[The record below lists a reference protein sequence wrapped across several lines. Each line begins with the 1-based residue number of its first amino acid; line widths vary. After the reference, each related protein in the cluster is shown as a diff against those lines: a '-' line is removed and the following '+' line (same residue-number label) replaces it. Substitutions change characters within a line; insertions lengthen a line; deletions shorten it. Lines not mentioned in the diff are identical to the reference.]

1 MTVAFMKPA
10 HNKYCTRHWKSTL
23 GKSLRVMRDRW
34 FSSPYGVTQLRCR
47 ILTGTMTRY
56 PRRGAGRR
64 QQWFRRRE
72 TNQGRGPRTVQS
84 LSASVQYRLPDSDLL
99 PNCGHSRS
107 SRACRQASITHI
119 TEARKCRR
127 FSHFTLCPNTTPLRA
142 NDTQHL

>member
-10 HNKYCTRHWKSTL
+10 HDKYCTRHWKSTL
-23 GKSLRVMRDRW
+23 GKSLWVMRDRW

-107 SRACRQASITHI
+107 GRAARLQLPHNRGKEMETRQP
-119 TEARKCRR
+119 
-127 FSHFTLCPNTTPLRA
+127 LQPVPNTTPLSKG
-142 NDTQHL
+142 Q